1 MWKVWLSFICATVG
15 LDPGRALLLPS
26 LEDLRSPFPR
36 GAVTPRYSCEG
47 LMTAHAEGWM
57 QEEMGLW
64 WREGIQK
71 NQGAEW
77 REKEM

>member
-1 MWKVWLSFICATVG
+1 
-15 LDPGRALLLPS
+15 
-26 LEDLRSPFPR
+26 
-36 GAVTPRYSCEG
+36 
-47 LMTAHAEGWM
+47 MTAHAEGWM